1 MDVHMRAPHHT
12 GCNGQ
17 LLPDRHA
24 QKAHQLLQMPHY
36 IQIPRYL
43 PPYVSSWQVISEWQ
57 VLLSPGFC
65 PGSRQPLRNQRFPQ
79 AVSDYAPLHTAP
91 MPPSK
96 MPHHHASS
104 MYFRLLVSRRPA
116 KAVVA
121 YLRIVHLCDP

>member
-43 PPYVSSWQVISEWQ
+43 PLYVSSWQVISEWQ

-65 PGSRQPLRNQRFPQ
+65 PVPPTVTESTISASGVRLCSFTYRSDATIKNAAPSCIKHVFP
-79 AVSDYAPLHTAP
+79 AVSIAPSGKSGGSL
-91 MPPSK
+91 
-96 MPHHHASS
+96 
-104 MYFRLLVSRRPA
+104 
-116 KAVVA
+116 
-121 YLRIVHLCDP
+121 LRIVHLCDP